1 MTSGYYIRI
10 YARAV
15 RAARAAIWAVL
26 AMACV
31 TYLPGTLYGQ
41 PDWTG
46 DANANV
52 IYVPPGH
59 TKVAIG
65 TQVPFLNFQV
75 QGDPNGV
82 WPVATLLSNYDF
94 VFGSTG
100 SALYSGLGAASGN
113 TFSVIQAFTNGIYPG
128 SVFSPGSLI
137 FNRSGGNVGIGTTAP
152 PYLLSVKGAI
162 GAQEVNVVN
171 TASWPDYV
179 FAPTYHLQPLNEVAA
194 YVKEHHHLPEIP
206 SAAEVRENGISL
218 GDMQARLLAKIEE
231 LTLHLIQSDEKNRE
245 LQDRIARL
253 ESGRPPSTV
262 AGTAAKETERP

>member
-1 MTSGYYIRI
+1 MTSAHRIRI
-10 YARAV
+10 YARAL
-15 RAARAAIWAVL
+15 RAKRVAIWAMAAL
-26 AMACV
+26 ACV
-31 TYLPGTLYGQ
+31 ACLPGSLYGQ
-41 PDWTG
+41 GAWTG
-46 DANANV
+46 NTNV
-52 IYVPPGH
+52 TYVSPP

-75 QGDPNGV
+75 QGDPASG
-82 WPVATLLSNYDF
+82 WPVATLLSNSDF

-113 TFSVIQAFTNGIYPG
+113 TYSVIQAFTNGIYPS

-137 FNRSGGNVGIGTTAP
+137 FNRNGGNVGIGTTGP

-179 FAPTYHLQPLNEVAA
+179 FEPTYRLQPLNEVAA
-194 YVKEHHHLPEIP
+194 YVKVHHHLPEIP
-206 SAAEVRENGISL
+206 SEAEVKEKGISL

-253 ESGRPPSTV
+253 ESGRPPGTV
-262 AGTAAKETERP
+262 AGPAGKETERP